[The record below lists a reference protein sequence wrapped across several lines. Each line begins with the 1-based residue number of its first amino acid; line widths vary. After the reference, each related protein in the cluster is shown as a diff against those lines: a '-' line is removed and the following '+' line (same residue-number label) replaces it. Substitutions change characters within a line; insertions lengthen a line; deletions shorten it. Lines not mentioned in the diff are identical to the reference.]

1 MMMTDYQIQPNSRRC
16 FVSGRELKPGEPF
29 YSVLLEEAGRFVR
42 REYSREAWQGPPPGA
57 FSFWAGKV
65 PAREQ
70 DRRPPVD
77 DDMLLDCF
85 SRLEGQTEPARV
97 NFRYVLALLLMRRKR
112 LKFED
117 ARTEDGREILRVRC
131 PQTRSLHEVVNPAL
145 TEDEMQAVQDEVL
158 QVLGWR

>member
-1 MMMTDYQIQPNSRRC
+1 MTDYQIQPNSRRC
-16 FVSGRELKPGEPF
+16 CVSGRDLKPGETF
-29 YSVLLEEAGRFVR
+29 FSVLLEEGGKFLR
-42 REYSREAWQGPPPGA
+42 REYSREAWQGPPEGA
-57 FSFWAGKV
+57 FSFWMGKV

-85 SRLEGQTEPARV
+85 TRLEGQNEPARV

-117 ARTEDGREILRVRC
+117 ARAEGDREVLRLRC
-131 PQTRSLHEVVNPAL
+131 SQSRAVHEVVNPAL
-145 TEDEMQAVQDEVL
+145 TEEAMVAVQDEVL
-158 QVLGWR
+158 GVLGWR

>member
-1 MMMTDYQIQPNSRRC
+1 MISDYQIQPNSRRC
-16 FVSGRELKPGEPF
+16 SITGRELKPGETYF
-29 YSVLLEEAGRFVR
+29 SVLLDEAGRFVR
-42 REYSREAWQGPPPGA
+42 REYSREAWQGPPEGA
-57 FSFWAGKV
+57 FSFWCGKV

-85 SRLEGQTEPARV
+85 TRLEGQNEPARV

-117 ARTEDGREILRVRC
+117 ADTQNGREVLRLRC
-131 PQTRSLHEVVNPAL
+131 VQTKAIHEVINPAL
-145 TEDEMQAVQDEVL
+145 SDEETQVVQEEVFK
-158 QVLGWR
+158 VLGWQ